1 MSDKVAKQIKQS
13 VLNRYERDSTGRILI
28 DVSADAV
35 EDLFSHWDR
44 SAPYIRRDLDE
55 ELTDYLIDSAVELE
69 RQPFAIRFSFHQSV
83 EEEALERITR
93 SINVYFQ
100 YRAEKERQQ
109 INKMLRKSLIFL
121 LFGLLIMAVA
131 VWVGG
136 SIGRE
141 PSVLANVLEQG
152 LIVAAWVSIWES
164 VATYLIEWLPQRKQR
179 RLFSRLAEAPLS
191 FRRLA

>member
-1 MSDKVAKQIKQS
+1 MQMKQS
-13 VLNRYERDSTGRILI
+13 VLNRYERDSAGRFLI

-44 SAPYIRRDLDE
+44 TAPYIRRDLDQ

-69 RQPFAIRFSFHQSV
+69 RQAFGIRFSFHQSV
-83 EEEALERITR
+83 EAEALERVTR
-93 SINVYFQ
+93 SISVYFQ
-100 YRAEKERQQ
+100 YLAEKERQQ

-121 LFGLLIMAVA
+121 FIGLLIMAAA

-136 SIGRE
+136 SIGME
-141 PSVLANVLEQG
+141 PTVLANVLEQG

-179 RLFSRLAEAPLS
+179 RLFSKLAEAPLS
-191 FRRLA
+191 FRQLA

>member
-1 MSDKVAKQIKQS
+1 MKQS
-13 VLNRYERDSTGRILI
+13 VLNRYERDSSGRILI

-44 SAPYIRRDLDE
+44 TAPYIRRDLDE

-69 RQPFAIRFSFHQSV
+69 NQPFGIRFSFHKPV
-83 EEEALERITR
+83 DGEALERVTR

-100 YRAEKERQQ
+100 YRAEKEGQQ

-121 LFGLLIMAVA
+121 LIGLLIMATA

-136 SIGRE
+136 RIGRE

-152 LIVAAWVSIWES
+152 LIVAAWVSMWES

-179 RLFSRLAEAPLS
+179 RLFRQLSEAPLS
-191 FRRLA
+191 FRQLA